1 MSVADIVPVAL
12 GLPSGDFITLWA
24 PAWREDGED
33 WEAMLGLDEDLY
45 GFATPAQLAA
55 FLRSGA
61 ANDLQDHPSWEHTAH
76 LPVLE
81 LDPDEEH
88 SYDLVEVP

>member
-33 WEAMLGLDEDLY
+33 WIEK
-45 GFATPAQLAA
+45 
-55 FLRSGA
+55 GA
-61 ANDLQDHPSWEHTAH
+61 EKMKN
-76 LPVLE
+76 
-81 LDPDEEH
+81 
-88 SYDLVEVP
+88 